1 MDRTKASDAFNAGSI
16 PVGCILHHLD
26 FFIGVFIFRK
36 VLSMLKDKLR
46 IALDFVVKHSK
57 IAFPVIICAAV
68 ALTVAAALRAGNA
81 DKIDNGQAS
90 TASAG
95 TETDM
100 AVGTHIEAVPLV
112 ENSDEA
118 ISNLILLYYNSM
130 ANGDMD
136 TLVSLCD
143 EISEKDYFHYQEYA
157 KYIEFYPM
165 VEIYTKPGLEEG
177 STIAYV
183 YSKTVFVNHEEEFPG
198 YQGYYIC
205 TKEDGSLYIKRGE
218 NSEEVNDYIRQVS
231 AEDDVIEFNNR
242 ITVEYNELL
251 LEKPELFEYL
261 SELDAQV
268 NTAVGV
274 QLAKLEEA
282 EAASQDE
289 QTDAGEENAGT
300 EGGEDQAVEGEPE
313 EPVTQYVTATT
324 TVNVR
329 SSDSEKADRL
339 GKVSGGEKLELVEQ
353 RVNGWSKVI
362 FNGKEGYIKSE
373 YLQVAESAAGVE
385 TIGTVKATT
394 NVNVRSSASETAD
407 KLGIVAG
414 GDTLDL
420 IAEENGWC
428 KVKYNGQIGY
438 VKSDFVE

>member
-1 MDRTKASDAFNAGSI
+1 
-16 PVGCILHHLD
+16 
-26 FFIGVFIFRK
+26 
-36 VLSMLKDKLR
+36 MLKDKLR
-46 IALDFVVKHSK
+46 MALDFVVKHSK

-68 ALTVAAALRAGNA
+68 ALTVTAALRAGNA
-81 DKIDNGQAS
+81 DKIGQGQESVAAD
-90 TASAG
+90 T
-95 TETDM
+95 TETG
-100 AVGTHIEAVPLV
+100 VLEETGTQAVPLV
-112 ENSDEA
+112 ENTDEA
-118 ISNLILLYYNSM
+118 VLGLILQYYNSM
-130 ANGDMD
+130 ANGDME

-157 KYIEFYPM
+157 KYIEFYPTI
-165 VEIYTKPGLEEG
+165 EIYTKPGPEEG

-205 TKEDGSLYIKRGE
+205 TREDGSLYIKRGE
-218 NSEEVNDYIRQVS
+218 NTEEVNDYIRQVT

-242 ITVEYNELL
+242 ITVEYNNLL
-251 LEKPELFEYL
+251 IEKPELFEYL

-274 QLAKLEEA
+274 QLAKLAEET
-282 EAASQDE
+282 EASARDE
-289 QTDAGEENAGT
+289 QADGSGDENGAE
-300 EGGEDQAVEGEPE
+300 EGGEGEAEGSGAI
-313 EPVTQYVTATT
+313 EPVTQYVIATT

-339 GKVSGGEKLELVEQ
+339 GKASGGEKLELVEQ

-362 FNGKEGYIKSE
+362 FEGKEGYIKSE
-373 YLQVAESAAGVE
+373 YLQIAESAESAE
-385 TIGTVKATT
+385 TIGTVKAVT
-394 NVNVRSSASETAD
+394 NVNVRASASETAG

-414 GDTLDL
+414 GDTLEL